1 MPRQLTSEELRI
13 IRQTEAEGMAAS
25 SSDNNDNRRNPR
37 IRNII
42 TGILIF
48 AGVFVVFA
56 LVAYLV
62 VSNTAR

>member
-25 SSDNNDNRRNPR
+25 NSDNNDNRRNPR